1 MDLTSKPA
9 KAGESTFDLF
19 QQLYPRCIGLDEKGE
34 DIYEARII
42 PVGQIQA
49 HNTTQALTLAR
60 KLPVFLKG
68 QQLGK
73 FPIIKE
79 KKK

>member
-1 MDLTSKPA
+1 MR
-9 KAGESTFDLF
+9 TFELF
-19 QQLYPRCIGLDEKGE
+19 QQLYPRCIGLDNKGE
-34 DIYEARII
+34 DLYEARIVS
-42 PVGQIQA
+42 VGQLQA
-49 HNTTQALTLAR
+49 IDETEALAKAR
-60 KLPVFLKG
+60 RLPVFLKG

>member
-1 MDLTSKPA
+1 MAMKQ
-9 KAGESTFDLF
+9 FDLF
-19 QQLYPRCIGLDEKGE
+19 QQLYPRCIGQNEKGE

-42 PVGQIQA
+42 PVGQLQA
-49 HNTTQALTLAR
+49 IDETEALAKAR
-60 KLPVFLKG
+60 RLPVFLKG